1 MRQPLPCGEAS
12 FPEHQRRNITLKYL
26 ALDYGLKRTGIAA
39 SDAGGRMAFPRR
51 TLLMRTRKAF
61 FNELVTLIAKEQPDA
76 LVIGLPFRP
85 DGSESLT
92 TRQVR
97 NFAASLARRVSLP
110 MYWMPELLSSHEAE
124 DDLREAGRRERDLRP
139 VVDQQAAVRILESF
153 LNTSQDKR
161 IVYVRQKF

>member
-1 MRQPLPCGEAS
+1 MQAFQEAGPA
-12 FPEHQRRNITLKYL
+12 FPGKTGHGTTLKYL

-51 TLLMRTRKAF
+51 TLVMRTRRAF
-61 FNELVTLIAKEQPDA
+61 FGELMTVIAQEQPDA
-76 LVIGLPFRP
+76 LVIGLPFHL

-97 NFAASLARRVSLP
+97 NFTASLARRVSLP
-110 MYWMPELLSSHEAE
+110 IYWMPEALSSQAAE
-124 DDLREAGRRERDLRP
+124 DDLREAGRRERDLRS

-153 LNTSQDKR
+153 LNISQDKR
-161 IVYVRQKF
+161 IAYVRQKF